1 MGGRVYDW
9 QDRLMTAG
17 LSLPSIVYECN
28 GRCGCNHED
37 CANRV
42 LGRKPQVPLQLFRTD
57 EGGMEGDS
65 EEAEGVGPPVK
76 GWGVRCVAAVPEGT
90 LVCIFAGQVRPTL
103 TRT

>member
-1 MGGRVYDW
+1 
-9 QDRLMTAG
+9 MTAG
-17 LSLPSIVYECN
+17 FSLPSIVYECN

-42 LGRKPQVPLQLFRTD
+42 LGRKPQVPLQLFRVDTD
-57 EGGMEGDS
+57 EAGDGDG
-65 EEAEGVGPPVK
+65 EAAEGIGPPVK